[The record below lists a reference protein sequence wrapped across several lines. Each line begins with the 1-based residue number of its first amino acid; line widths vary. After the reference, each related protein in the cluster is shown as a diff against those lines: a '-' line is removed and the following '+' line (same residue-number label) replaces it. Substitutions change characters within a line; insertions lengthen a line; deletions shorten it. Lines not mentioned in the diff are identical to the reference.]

1 MTLSI
6 YNMIE
11 EDVHLVHDVPGEHEG
26 AGGEGPGVELVQGQD
41 PGELLEEVFLKQRDL
56 NISCKIL
63 IVRLLSSAFK
73 IF

>member
-1 MTLSI
+1 M
-6 YNMIE
+6 
-11 EDVHLVHDVPGEHEG
+11 PGEHEG